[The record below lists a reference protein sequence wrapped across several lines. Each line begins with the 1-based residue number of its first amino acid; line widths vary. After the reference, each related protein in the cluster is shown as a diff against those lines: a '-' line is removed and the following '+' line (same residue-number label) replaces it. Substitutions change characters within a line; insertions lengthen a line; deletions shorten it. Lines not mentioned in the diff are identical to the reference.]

1 MRVRFW
7 LSVCGITALLGGAAA
22 AYLLRPVDVEARDL
36 SGLVGDPSRGAYL
49 ARASGCFSCHTNGA
63 KGGAVLAGGG
73 PLKTPF
79 GTFYAPNITMDRQNG
94 IGAWTVEQFSA
105 ALTRGVSPRGEN
117 YYPAFVYPNYT
128 RLGDQ
133 DIVDLWAAFKTVPPV
148 PETAPAHELSFPF
161 NRRILINA
169 WKRLFFAPGRY
180 EPDPSKSE
188 HWNRGRFLV
197 TGPGHC
203 GACHTPRNLFRR
215 PRWRTFPGRYGERRA
230 SGEGAGDHG
239 GCLAQERMGEGHPG
253 LFIENG
259 QQAGRRCVRRQH
271 GARRPRRHA
280 LAVRRRPQ
288 CNRRLSYVSTRR
300 SMTSHEI
307 GLPTPPCVP
316 GRGRFRTG
324 GRQPALCGRFRVR

>member
-7 LSVCGITALLGGAAA
+7 LNVCGIAAILGGAAA
-22 AYLLRPVDVEARDL
+22 AYLLRPFDVEARDL
-36 SGLVGDPSRGAYL
+36 SGLVGDPNRGAYL

-79 GTFYAPNITMDRQNG
+79 GTFYAPNITTDRENG

-128 RLGDQ
+128 LLGDQ

-148 PETAPAHELSFPF
+148 PEAAPAHELSFPF
-161 NRRILINA
+161 DRRVLINA

-180 EPDPSKSE
+180 APDPSKSE
-188 HWNRGRFLV
+188 QWNRGRFLV

-203 GACHTPRNLFRR
+203 GACHTPRNLFGAPDDARFLEGTAKGAHQEKVPPITGDALR
-215 PRWRTFPGRYGERRA
+215 KSGWA
-230 SGEGAGDHG
+230 S
-239 GCLAQERMGEGHPG
+239 
-253 LFIENG
+253 
-259 QQAGRRCVRRQH
+259 
-271 GARRPRRHA
+271 
-280 LAVRRRPQ
+280 
-288 CNRRLSYVSTRR
+288 STLVF
-300 SMTSHEI
+300 S
-307 GLPTPPCVP
+307 L
-316 GRGRFRTG
+316 RTG
-324 GRQPALCGRFRVR
+324 SKPDGDVFGGGMGHVVRDGTRWLSDADLNAIAEYLMSVQDGA